1 MKIKHILISFFI
13 ICFSL
18 TIYYIY
24 DRYSFEKEFQYFNTE
39 QNKKSHLK
47 IGIIGDS
54 WASGRKIDT
63 LLASHLYER
72 KVFGKIYSS
81 GHPGAKS
88 KLIYQNIYQFGNEN
102 ISSQFLIKK
111 QPNYCLVLA
120 GVNDIQGEI
129 GQLFYAHHLVL
140 IIRTLI
146 QHNIKPIVLTI
157 PRIGIDENSKEP
169 NVIKKSRNKLFRSLF
184 VKKSNDLFFSYNQ
197 TLKDSLIKRELFNE
211 VIFLK
216 SDSLHLDYVNYP
228 NYFKVDAIHLSD
240 LGDSILSKAVADI
253 VIDNY
258 KKEVLINN

>member
-1 MKIKHILISFFI
+1 MKIKHILISFFL
-13 ICFSL
+13 ICLSF

-24 DRYSFEKEFQYFNTE
+24 DRYFLEKEFQFFNTE
-39 QNKKSHLK
+39 QNEKSHLK

-54 WASGRKIDT
+54 WASGRGIDT
-63 LLASHLYER
+63 LLATYLYEK

-102 ISSQFLIKK
+102 ISSQFVIKK

-129 GQLFYAHHLVL
+129 SQPYYAHHLVL
-140 IIRTLI
+140 IIKTLI
-146 QHNIKPIVLTI
+146 HHNIKPIVLTI
-157 PRIGIDENSKEP
+157 PRIGIDENSKES
-169 NVIKKSRNKLFRSLF
+169 NFIKKCRNKLFRSLF

-197 TLKDSLIKRELFNE
+197 TLKDSLIKRKLFNN
-211 VIFLK
+211 VIFIK

-240 LGDSILSKAVADI
+240 LGDSILSKAVTDI
-253 VIDNY
+253 VVDNY
-258 KKEVLINN
+258 KKDVLINN